1 VRPADWITVGV
12 LSAAFSAGGYFM
24 TIRYAMRDVNGLG
37 RKYYKIVALLTR
49 WADTDEK
56 RKQIADLQE
65 GK

>member
-1 VRPADWITVGV
+1 VRLADWLTIGA

-24 TIRYAMRDVNGLG
+24 VLRYGMRDVNGLG
-37 RKYYKIVALLTR
+37 RKYGKIVSLLIR

-56 RKQIADLQE
+56 RKQVADLLE